1 MMKKVK
7 LDKILEK
14 LLKEHDISARELARQ
29 TGIPQSTL
37 NNYLS
42 GRGPTKPE
50 QILAIAK
57 YFNVSM
63 ELLLFGEDDR
73 PPTFNDVLT
82 EGLFEG
88 WLKVKIERA
97 VPSAKKIKKGDV

>member
-1 MMKKVK
+1 MKKVR
-7 LDKILEK
+7 LDKILSK
-14 LLKEHDISARELARQ
+14 LLQEHGISARELARQ
-29 TGIPQSTL
+29 TGLPQSTL

-73 PPTFNDVLT
+73 PPTLNDVLT

-97 VPSAKKIKKGDV
+97 IPNTKKIKKGES